1 MARFDGIRKKIG
13 NRRRYGRDKTSAEPA
28 RPSRLTDIVVALLLA
43 AADALA
49 LAGIG
54 LILTLGGM
62 AATMGDAQPGTQRPH
77 PGFSFSGLALAW
89 VVPAALAVSTFV
101 HASLRMPVTAV
112 VQGLFLIVGIVLA
125 FAETYMLVSIA

>member
-1 MARFDGIRKKIG
+1 M
-13 NRRRYGRDKTSAEPA
+13 TSARSA

-43 AADALA
+43 VADALA

-54 LILTLGGM
+54 LIMALGGM
-62 AATMGDAQPGTQRPH
+62 ASMGDGWPEAQRPH

-89 VVPAALAVSTFV
+89 TIPAALALSTFV

-125 FAETYMLVSIA
+125 LAETYMLVAIA

>member
-1 MARFDGIRKKIG
+1 MARFHGIRKKIG
-13 NRRRYGRDKTSAEPA
+13 NRRRYGDDITSARSA

-43 AADALA
+43 VADALA

-54 LILTLGGM
+54 LIMALGGM
-62 AATMGDAQPGTQRPH
+62 ASMGDGFPEAQRPH

-89 VVPAALAVSTFV
+89 TIPAALALSTFV

-125 FAETYMLVSIA
+125 LAETYMLVAIA